1 MSWRADTQTRIIV
14 FAREPRAGRVK
25 TRLIPLLGEA
35 GAARLHARLLART
48 LDTAHAARP
57 AAVQLQWARRQR
69 GADLGA
75 RMLHALREGL
85 RRAARVILIGAD
97 CPALRARDLR
107 RCARWLAGG
116 ADAVF
121 APAEDGG
128 YALIAL
134 RRVSPRLFDGIAWGG
149 AQVMAQT
156 RARLAAL
163 GWRWREL
170 PAVWDVDRPEDVR
183 RLGDLWFLRARGSTA
198 YAATKCRLPRARPTA
213 SGASPPALRSGGS
226 RAHWGGSGRT

>member
-1 MSWRADTQTRIIV
+1 MSWRADTRTRIIV
-14 FAREPRAGRVK
+14 FAREPRAGQVK
-25 TRLIPLLGEA
+25 TRLVPLLGAA
-35 GAARLHARLLART
+35 GAARLHARLLARA

-57 AAVQLQWARRQR
+57 GAVQLQWARRQR

-75 RMLHALREGL
+75 RMQYAFREAL

-121 APAEDGG
+121 APTEDGG

-134 RRVSPRLFDGIAWGG
+134 RRVSPRLFDGIEWGG

-170 PAVWDVDRPEDVR
+170 PEVWDVDRPEDVR
-183 RLGDLWFLRARGSTA
+183 RLGSLWFLRPRGITAHAARNR
-198 YAATKCRLPRARPTA
+198 RLPRARPTA
-213 SGASPPALRSGGS
+213 S
-226 RAHWGGSGRT
+226 

>member
-1 MSWRADTQTRIIV
+1 MSWRADTRTRIIV
-14 FAREPRAGRVK
+14 FAREPRAGQVK
-25 TRLIPLLGEA
+25 TRLVPLLGEA

-48 LDTAHAARP
+48 LATAYAALP
-57 AAVQLQWARRQR
+57 GAVQLQWARCQR

-75 RMLHALREGL
+75 RMLHALRHGL
-85 RRAARVILIGAD
+85 RCAARVILIGSD
-97 CPALRARDLR
+97 CPVLRARDLR
-107 RCARWLAGG
+107 RAARWLAGG

-121 APAEDGG
+121 APAQDGG

-134 RRVSPRLFDGIAWGG
+134 RRVSPRLFDGIEWGG

-170 PAVWDVDRPEDVR
+170 PEVWDVDRPEDVR
-183 RLGDLWFLRARGSTA
+183 RLGSLWSIRARGNIA
-198 YAATKCRLPRARPTA
+198 RAATDRTMPRLRLTALLAKPRAP
-213 SGASPPALRSGGS
+213 RSGGS
-226 RAHWGGSGRT
+226 RARWGG

>member
-1 MSWRADTQTRIIV
+1 V
-14 FAREPRAGRVK
+14 E
-25 TRLIPLLGEA
+25 
-35 GAARLHARLLART
+35 
-48 LDTAHAARP
+48 
-57 AAVQLQWARRQR
+57 LQWARRQR
-69 GADLGA
+69 GTDLGA
-75 RMLHALREGL
+75 RMLYAFRQGL

-97 CPALRARDLR
+97 CPALRASDLR

-134 RRVSPRLFDGIAWGG
+134 RRVSPRLFDGVEWGG

-170 PAVWDVDRPEDVR
+170 PEVWDVDRPQDVR
-183 RLGDLWFLRARGSTA
+183 RLGNLWFLRARGISARGGTHR
-198 YAATKCRLPRARPTA
+198 RLPRARPTA
-213 SGASPPALRSGGS
+213 S
-226 RAHWGGSGRT
+226 